1 MGDHIMRLGHISAFT
16 TAAAIG
22 LAVALGASGGNALA
36 NSEGHGHSKA
46 HRHHH
51 YSAPIVVKSMGA
63 RAFAGTELRNPEDPT
78 AYLACDHGYVE
89 WDIPFKARKHPLV
102 LTHGS
107 GTRVYQTTMD
117 GQPGFQSIFLRK
129 RFAVYLV
136 DYPRTGRA
144 GQGCAEYT
152 YTPNLNSSRNTFQ
165 NRIGIWPPGDPEPQ
179 YFPGVAF
186 SRDPEALD
194 QALRVQYP
202 EFNSPE
208 NEELES
214 DALAVLLEEL
224 YKERGAKSVVMSH
237 SSGATRGWL
246 GATKTDKFAGLI
258 SFEPANMMFPEGEEP
273 PPALRADGQMVPY
286 TGRIVPL
293 EEFRKLTKFPI
304 LIVWGDNIPWE
315 LDPINT
321 GSRLGLDNRRIS
333 RERFIR
339 FVAAINRH
347 GGNARNL
354 FLPEVGVTGN
364 THRPMADTNVNA
376 VANQLWRWMKRNGLD
391 KPGRKHHDKQY
402 R

>member
-1 MGDHIMRLGHISAFT
+1 MRPLCASVLRS
-16 TAAAIG
+16 AAAVG
-22 LAVALGASGGNALA
+22 LAAGLGLSGAHVLA
-36 NSEGHGHSKA
+36 GQDHHGRYKA
-46 HRHHH
+46 HRYHGT
-51 YSAPIVVKSMGA
+51 PIVLKNQGA
-63 RAFAGTELRNPEDPT
+63 RAFAGTELRNPDDPT
-78 AYLACDHGYVE
+78 AYLACDHGQID
-89 WDIPFKARKHPLV
+89 WQIPLKPRKHPLV

-129 RFAVYLV
+129 QFAVYLV

-152 YTPNLNSSRNTFQ
+152 YTPNLNASRNTFQ
-165 NRIGIWPPGDPEPQ
+165 NRIGLWPPGEAEPQ

-186 SRDPEALD
+186 SRDPDALD

-208 NEELES
+208 NEEIES
-214 DALAVLLEEL
+214 DALVVLLDEIHAEH
-224 YKERGAKSVVMSH
+224 GARSVVMSH
-237 SSGATRGWL
+237 SSGASRGWL
-246 GATKTDKFAGLI
+246 AATKTDKFAGLI
-258 SFEPANMMFPEGEEP
+258 SFEPGGMMFPEGEEP
-273 PPALRADGQMVPY
+273 EPALRADGQMVPY

-293 EEFRKLTKFPI
+293 EEFRKLTRFPI

-315 LDPINT
+315 LDPANT
-321 GSRLGLDNRRIS
+321 GYRLSLDNRRIS
-333 RERFIR
+333 RERYIA
-339 FVAAINRH
+339 FVEAINRH

-376 VANQLWRWMKRNGLD
+376 VANQLWQWMRREGLD
-391 KPGRKHHDKQY
+391 DRGPKHHHRHHD
-402 R
+402 